1 MTGLPHY
8 FRRNYNMSKIIFIN
22 APESI
27 YDCNFSQIGEHQ
39 IRLEFNSEIPKPNV
53 YLSGFHLINE
63 HNHSLIQTYREDY
76 TYLYR
81 IYDEYPKTIELCNDN
96 MPYRAHDNIIPP
108 TEPHMPTLDEAKSI
122 KIAELS
128 RTCNAL
134 ITNGVDMEIDGVAEH
149 FSYNDEDQ
157 TNIKELFDIVMQTN
171 SPMYYHQNNGG
182 CRLYSAEQIIN
193 LYVTEVTNKM
203 HHTTYFNQLKMYI
216 KSLNDIDTVS
226 SVAYGDKLQGIYLE
240 TYNNAMLR
248 AKESVETL
256 LRNRAAALSNI

>member
-1 MTGLPHY
+1 
-8 FRRNYNMSKIIFIN
+8 MSKIIFIN

-108 TEPHMPTLDEAKSI
+108 TEPHMPTL
-122 KIAELS
+122 
-128 RTCNAL
+128 
-134 ITNGVDMEIDGVAEH
+134 V
-149 FSYNDEDQ
+149 
-157 TNIKELFDIVMQTN
+157 
-171 SPMYYHQNNGG
+171 
-182 CRLYSAEQIIN
+182 
-193 LYVTEVTNKM
+193 
-203 HHTTYFNQLKMYI
+203 
-216 KSLNDIDTVS
+216 
-226 SVAYGDKLQGIYLE
+226 
-240 TYNNAMLR
+240 
-248 AKESVETL
+248 
-256 LRNRAAALSNI
+256 

>member
-1 MTGLPHY
+1 
-8 FRRNYNMSKIIFIN
+8 MSKIIFIN

-53 YLSGFHLINE
+53 YLSGFRLINE

-108 TEPHMPTLDEAKSI
+108 TEPHKPTLDEAKSI
-122 KIAELS
+122 KIAGLS

-157 TNIKELFDIVMQTN
+157 TNIKELFVYMLQ
-171 SPMYYHQNNGG
+171 
-182 CRLYSAEQIIN
+182 
-193 LYVTEVTNKM
+193 
-203 HHTTYFNQLKMYI
+203 
-216 KSLNDIDTVS
+216 
-226 SVAYGDKLQGIYLE
+226 KLQIKC
-240 TYNNAMLR
+240 T
-248 AKESVETL
+248 TL
-256 LRNRAAALSNI
+256 HILIN